1 MRLLLPI
8 IMALTFT
15 LSGCIKSPL
24 ESAVDIDVANSIH
37 IDPISATNEDG
48 DVTTTNEDG
57 DVTANN
63 EDGDVA
69 TINEDGDVA
78 VTNEDGDVDA
88 TNEDGEV
95 TANNE
100 DGDVDA
106 TNEDGDVSTDSGAV
120 NEDGDILVVNDDTV
134 PPAVDPV
141 DTMPAPDVAGLSPR
155 EYGAWADVPLPED
168 HAEEEYEPEV
178 VPPVVVDAGGDPTF
192 ATVWADY
199 DILHGLPAP
208 SNPLPDIATVLS
220 GTVSWTAT
228 ATGTLNPR
236 AEHLSEPQFKLT
248 WDATKPTALRGD
260 LSFLTTIDD
269 AEKRVTLAL
278 YSARLSGLV
287 FKPTYANDPDWD
299 GKGFAGS
306 FGDNTFT
313 GLTGR
318 VKAPYFVGE
327 FAATASD

>member
-24 ESAVDIDVANSIH
+24 DNAVNVDIASNIH
-37 IDPISATNEDG
+37 IDPITSTS
-48 DVTTTNEDG
+48 T
-57 DVTANN
+57 
-63 EDGDVA
+63 
-69 TINEDGDVA
+69 
-78 VTNEDGDVDA
+78 
-88 TNEDGEV
+88 
-95 TANNE
+95 
-100 DGDVDA
+100 A
-106 TNEDGDVSTDSGAV
+106 TNEDGDVSAT
-120 NEDGDILVVNDDTV
+120 NEDGDISVVNDNGVT
-134 PPAVDPV
+134 PAVEAVEEV
-141 DTMPAPDVAGLSPR
+141 DNMPAPDVEDMSPR

-168 HAEEEYEPEV
+168 HEGDEYEPEV
-178 VPPVVVDAGGDPTF
+178 TPPVVVDAGGDPTF

-208 SNPLPDIATVLS
+208 ANPLPDIATALS

-313 GLTGR
+313 GVTGR

>member
-24 ESAVDIDVANSIH
+24 ESAVDVDIANSIH
-37 IDPISATNEDG
+37 VDPITSTSSATNEDG
-48 DVTTTNEDG
+48 DVS
-57 DVTANN
+57 
-63 EDGDVA
+63 
-69 TINEDGDVA
+69 
-78 VTNEDGDVDA
+78 
-88 TNEDGEV
+88 
-95 TANNE
+95 
-100 DGDVDA
+100 A
-106 TNEDGDVSTDSGAV
+106 TNEDGDVSTDSAAL
-120 NEDGDILVVNDDTV
+120 NEDGDTSVVNDNGVT
-134 PPAVDPV
+134 PAVEAVEEV
-141 DTMPAPDVAGLSPR
+141 DNMPAPDVEDMSPR

-168 HAEEEYEPEV
+168 HAEDEYEPEV
-178 VPPVVVDAGGDPTF
+178 TPPVVVDEGGDPTF

-208 SNPLPDIATVLS
+208 SNPLPDIATALS